1 MLTLMADEGEPLAN
15 VKFYIGEQDSNIDG
29 FRLKEGNSTIVACVK
44 NSIQKAFDKNGK
56 NKNIDDLIWLNTPVT
71 EVRNGS
77 QPVEVVTE
85 KGQVVTCEKVL
96 VALPIA
102 TLGQIKFGEI
112 SKGKKAILDSQLH
125 NVMARQAMI
134 FKTPFWRKLG
144 FSGYVSFSH

>member
-1 MLTLMADEGEPLAN
+1 M
-15 VKFYIGEQDSNIDG
+15 
-29 FRLKEGNSTIVACVK
+29 
-44 NSIQKAFDKNGK
+44 
-56 NKNIDDLIWLNTPVT
+56 T

-134 FKTPFWRKLG
+134 FKTPFWPKLG